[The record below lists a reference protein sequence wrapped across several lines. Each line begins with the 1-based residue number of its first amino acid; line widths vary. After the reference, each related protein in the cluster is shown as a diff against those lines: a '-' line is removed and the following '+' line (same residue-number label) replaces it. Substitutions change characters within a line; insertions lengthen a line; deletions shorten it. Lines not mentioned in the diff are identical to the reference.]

1 MNTQMTEEAIEAGM
15 RVLERLWTEAGF
27 KLNRPGQP
35 LWESNHENIMTT
47 WIHDPTRE
55 ECQAPTCVPIWEH
68 QHVPASV
75 LELLG
80 QPARTPTGDDDT
92 GSGPDLR
99 LKGLQ
104 ALRVLARSLGVRI
117 VLVAQEPSST
127 DPIEFE
133 GDADQ
138 IDPVER
144 DCHTG
149 LNMSESRE
157 LFLALENTAQPDVTR
172 ERQDWAEKQM
182 AQMLK
187 PCSP

>member
-27 KLNRPGQP
+27 KLDRPKKVRWASQDGSI
-35 LWESNHENIMTT
+35 WTT
-47 WIHDPTRE
+47 WIYDSTSG
-55 ECQAPTCVPIWEH
+55 IWEA

-92 GSGPDLR
+92 GSGPDPR

-104 ALRVLARSLGVRI
+104 AIRVLARSLGVRI